1 MMKRLF
7 IATGIITLSP
17 ELRQWKSGLRYA
29 LRHDDMVWVQDG
41 VCHLTLR
48 FLGATPSS
56 RLPLV
61 RNAMEQAAAHH
72 SPMTLTLDKAGVF
85 GSRYAPK
92 VLWLGF
98 EDFAELKSLFAEL
111 EQKLTEAGFE
121 PAYGNFVPHV
131 TMARIKQVTDK
142 RKFWQTIEANSLNC
156 KQQIQINGLTLYQ
169 SFLHKEGPE
178 YKPLFKCRL
187 P

>member
-1 MMKRLF
+1 MKRLF

-17 ELRQWKSGLRYA
+17 ELQQWKSGLRYA
-29 LRHDDMVWVQDG
+29 LRHNDMVWVQDN

-48 FLGATPSS
+48 FLGATPDS
-56 RLPLV
+56 RLPTI
-61 RNAMEQAAAHH
+61 RNAMERAAAHH
-72 SPMTLTLDKAGVF
+72 SPMTLSLDKAGVF

-98 EDFAELKSLFAEL
+98 EDFTELSGLFADL
-111 EQKLTEAGFE
+111 EQQLAEVGFE
-121 PAYGNFVPHV
+121 PAYGNFVPHI
-131 TMARIKQVTDK
+131 TLARIKQVVDK
-142 RKFWQTIEANSLNC
+142 RKFWQTIEANSPNG
-156 KQQIQINGLTLYQ
+156 KQPIHINELTLYQ
-169 SFLHKEGPE
+169 SFLLKEGPE

>member
-1 MMKRLF
+1 MKRLF

-17 ELRQWKSGLRYA
+17 ELQKWKSGLRYA
-29 LRHDDMVWVQDG
+29 LRHDDLVWVQES

-48 FLGATPSS
+48 FLGATPDS
-56 RLPLV
+56 RLPAI
-61 RNAMEQAAAHH
+61 RQAMAQVAANH
-72 SPMTLTLDKAGVF
+72 SSMTLSLDKAGVF

-111 EQKLTEAGFE
+111 EQKLTAEGFE

-131 TMARIKQVTDK
+131 TMARIKQVVDK
-142 RKFWQTIEANSLNC
+142 RKFWQTIESNRLLV
-156 KQQIQINGLTLYQ
+156 KQQVQINELTLYQ

-187 P
+187 S